1 MDALRLHP
9 GLLRREWEG
18 EFVIFHTLTGET
30 HLFSGFAARVF
41 EALERGPLG
50 AADLGAMAL
59 KAGVSDDDA
68 ATTIE
73 HLRDLRVV
81 VAGRG

>member
-1 MDALRLHP
+1 VDQLRLHP

-18 EFVIFHTLTGET
+18 EFVIFHAVTGET

-41 EALERGPLG
+41 AALERGPLG
-50 AADLGAMAL
+50 EADLQAMARE
-59 KAGVSDDDA
+59 AGVSDEDA
-68 ATTIE
+68 ATTVE
-73 HLRDLRVV
+73 HLNDLRVV

>member
-1 MDALRLHP
+1 MEALHLHT
-9 GLLRREWEG
+9 GLLRREWDD

-41 EALERGPLG
+41 AALERGPLG
-50 AADLGAMAL
+50 EAAIAAL
-59 KAGVSDDDA
+59 AAECGVSDEDA
-68 ATTIE
+68 ATTLD